1 MLSEGRSYIN
11 RAPWLTIFPG
21 LAIFITVF
29 GINLLGDGLR
39 DILDPSCAV
48 KDSEQKITKK
58 ILVQETF
65 MAKTYASITRRDFL
79 RRGAA
84 LGIGA
89 ATAPLLLRDSF
100 AASRDRVTIFHSSV
114 ADSINPYNH
123 SSSPI
128 YGNWQHV
135 IEPLVEFDFKK
146 QDFVG
151 VLADSFQFQGNKWA
165 FKLKKGIKFH
175 NGAPLTS
182 KDVVFS
188 IEKIRDEKGG
198 SLQASNFKDVTEIQ
212 TPDDLTVIFVTKQP
226 LAIFLDRL
234 ENRFILSK
242 VAGEKFGDKLYDNP
256 IGTGPYKFVSYQR
269 GGNMVFTRNDDY
281 WGGKAAIKEVIFKKV
296 TEDAAR
302 LAALE
307 SGQADFVNNIPVHEV
322 ARLQKH
328 PRVRI
333 DQIEGLRMFF
343 LAFNMSFKPWDNKLV
358 RQAANYSVDANAIVK
373 NIFDGIGYPINGP
386 VGTNVVGADPKLKR
400 YPYDPKKAKEL
411 WLKPVFQNGCD
422 IQLYYSSGRYP
433 KDKEV
438 CQVVAAQMVKGG
450 FNVELISQEWA
461 LFWDKQGVNGGKLPF
476 YYIGRGSLTDADTLY
491 DQYFRTGTTKRT
503 NYSNPELDKLVEEQQ
518 KTPDQ
523 KKRIAILQ
531 KAGKMIMDEATFIP
545 LYNLAD
551 IYGVARNLIW
561 KMRPDEKVLGWDMSI
576 K

>member
-1 MLSEGRSYIN
+1 MRTLIDRRSF
-11 RAPWLTIFPG
+11 L
-21 LAIFITVF
+21 
-29 GINLLGDGLR
+29 
-39 DILDPSCAV
+39 
-48 KDSEQKITKK
+48 
-58 ILVQETF
+58 
-65 MAKTYASITRRDFL
+65 KTS
-79 RRGAA
+79 AA
-84 LGIGA
+84 LAVSA
-89 ATAPLLLRDSF
+89 AAGRYLNRN
-100 AASRDRVTIFHSSV
+100 AYGASRDRVTIYHSSV

-135 IEPLVEFDFKK
+135 MEPLVELDYKK
-146 QDFVG
+146 QDYVG
-151 VLADSFQFQGNKWA
+151 ILADSWQFQGNKWT

-175 NGAPLTS
+175 NGSPLTS
-182 KDVVFS
+182 KDVAFS
-188 IEKIRDEKGG
+188 IEKMRDEKGG
-198 SLQASNFKDVTEIQ
+198 SLQAPNFKDVTEVQ
-212 TPDDLTVIFVTKQP
+212 TPDDLTVVFVTKQP

-242 VAGEKFGDKLYDNP
+242 VAGDKYGDKLYDNP

-269 GGNMVFTRNDDY
+269 GGNMVFTRNDEY
-281 WGGKAAIKEVIFKKV
+281 WGGKAAIKEIVFRKV

-307 SGQADFVNNIPVHEV
+307 SGQADFINNVPDHEV

-328 PRVRI
+328 PRIRI
-333 DQIEGLRMFF
+333 DKIEGLRMFF
-343 LAFNMSFKPWDNKLV
+343 LAFNTSFKPWDNKLV
-358 RQAANYSVDANAIVK
+358 RQAANYSVDAAAIVK

-386 VGTNVVGADPKLKR
+386 VGRNVIGADPKLKR
-400 YPYDPKKAKEL
+400 YPYDPQKSKEL
-411 WLKPVFQNGCD
+411 LTKAGFPNGCD
-422 IQLYYSSGRYP
+422 IQLYYSAGRYP
-433 KDKEV
+433 KDREV

-450 FNVELISQEWA
+450 FRVELVSQEWA

-503 NYSNPELDKLVEEQQ
+503 NYSNPDIDKLIEEQQ
-518 KTPDQ
+518 KTADQ

-531 KAGKMIMDEATFIP
+531 KAGKMIMEEAPFIP

-551 IYGVARNLIW
+551 IYGVARNLVW

>member
-1 MLSEGRSYIN
+1 
-11 RAPWLTIFPG
+11 
-21 LAIFITVF
+21 
-29 GINLLGDGLR
+29 
-39 DILDPSCAV
+39 
-48 KDSEQKITKK
+48 
-58 ILVQETF
+58 
-65 MAKTYASITRRDFL
+65 MAKPHTGITRRDFL
-79 RRGAA
+79 RNSAA
-84 LGIGA
+84 LGLGA
-89 ATAPLLLRDSF
+89 AAGPLLLRNSF
-100 AASRDRVTIFHSSV
+100 AATADRVTIFHSSV

-135 IEPLVEFDFKK
+135 MEPLVEFDFKK
-146 QDFVG
+146 KDFVG

-188 IEKIRDEKGG
+188 IEKMRDEKGG

-307 SGQADFVNNIPVHEV
+307 SGQTDFTNNIPVHEV

-343 LAFNMSFKPWDNKLV
+343 LAFNMAFKPWDNKLV

-411 WLKPVFQNGCD
+411 LAQAGFANGCD
-422 IQLYYSSGRYP
+422 IQLYYSAGRYP

-503 NYSNPELDKLVEEQQ
+503 NYSNPELDKLIEEQQ

-561 KMRPDEKVLGWDMSI
+561 KTRPDEKVLGWDMRI